1 MITAYTGKF
10 LNVKIRNN
18 WEFAERKNITGIVG
32 IIAITDDEKLV
43 LIEQYREPVQKTCLE
58 IPAGLVENETL
69 LAGAKRELLEE
80 TGYRAHNLEIIGH
93 FPLTPGM
100 TNEIMTTVIATNLEK
115 INEGGGDEN
124 EDIKVIEIPLTS
136 TFENIMKFESS
147 EKLIDSKVF
156 LALYIGKQYLAK
168 QFVKEL

>member
-1 MITAYTGKF
+1 MLAFEGKF
-10 LNVKIRNN
+10 INVRVSDG
-18 WEFAERKNITGIVG
+18 WEFAERKNIKGIVG
-32 IIAITDDEKLV
+32 IIAITNDEKLV
-43 LIEQYREPVQKTCLE
+43 LIEQYRTPVRRVCIE
-58 IPAGLVENETL
+58 IPAGLVEDETL
-69 LAGAKRELLEE
+69 LSGAKRELLEE

-115 INEGGGDEN
+115 INEGGGDEH
-124 EDIKVIEIPLTS
+124 EDINVIEIPLIS
-136 TFENIMKFESS
+136 NFENIMKLESS

-168 QFVKEL
+168 QFVKGL